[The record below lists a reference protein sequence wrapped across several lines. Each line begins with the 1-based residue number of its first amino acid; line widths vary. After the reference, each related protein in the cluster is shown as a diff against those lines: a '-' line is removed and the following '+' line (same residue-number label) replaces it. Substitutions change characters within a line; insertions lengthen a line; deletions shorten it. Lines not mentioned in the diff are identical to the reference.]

1 MSCTSRFSPV
11 FRSATSA
18 KLADPFSAFSD
29 FRRSPV
35 FPKISTAIIS
45 LRLYHSDAVQYCA
58 PSTTTPRL
66 VRIRSRVD
74 SSGRSDQ
81 VRVPGS
87 RRFISPPPPLPVA
100 VWLTTARACQ
110 TVRRIPS
117 KEHRRQLSVRSPH
130 PAFLRRADL
139 LLSFLPSPLFESFA
153 RSYPTKSIFL
163 RELLSN
169 ANDALEKLRLTS
181 LQDHDTFIGIGEL
194 NITIRAEPDRNEQ
207 GGVGRLIVKG
217 ELSDCP
223 SLDRV
228 SARADK
234 VVIINRHRY
243 RYDSR

>member
-1 MSCTSRFSPV
+1 
-11 FRSATSA
+11 
-18 KLADPFSAFSD
+18 
-29 FRRSPV
+29 
-35 FPKISTAIIS
+35 
-45 LRLYHSDAVQYCA
+45 
-58 PSTTTPRL
+58 
-66 VRIRSRVD
+66 
-74 SSGRSDQ
+74 
-81 VRVPGS
+81 
-87 RRFISPPPPLPVA
+87 
-100 VWLTTARACQ
+100 
-110 TVRRIPS
+110 
-117 KEHRRQLSVRSPH
+117 
-130 PAFLRRADL
+130 

-223 SLDRV
+223 SFDRV
-228 SARADK
+228 SARTDK